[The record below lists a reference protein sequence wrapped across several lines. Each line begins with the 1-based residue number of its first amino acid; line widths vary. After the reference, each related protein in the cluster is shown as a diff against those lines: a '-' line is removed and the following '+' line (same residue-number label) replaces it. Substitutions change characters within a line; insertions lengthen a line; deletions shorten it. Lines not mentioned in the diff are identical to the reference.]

1 MKKVSVVEPAPPTEL
16 RSLADDWLAS
26 VRAGGKSLRTLE
38 SYRWPVYQLFLPFCA
53 GQGIERPDQLD
64 QRALDRFTTWLLDKQ
79 RPDGRPLSRA
89 SVASYARSVRVF
101 LGFVRRQ
108 GEEVAG
114 RPQVPPSPRKVVVTL
129 ERSEI
134 EALEDAAETERDKLI
149 VRVLANTGLRLGEL
163 LGRRAMDLIQND
175 RGWFVKVRGKGNK
188 ERLVPLRPP
197 AVARRLRRYAD
208 RGRHPEVTSDRIF
221 LTIRRSRRT
230 GRYEPL
236 ERRTVE
242 QMMKG
247 LAERAGVDPTRA
259 YPHALR
265 HSFPTWTLR
274 SGMNA
279 LMLQEVLGHT
289 DLTMISRNYSHVRAE
304 DAADHLARLLEQ

>member
-1 MKKVSVVEPAPPTEL
+1 
-16 RSLADDWLAS
+16 
-26 VRAGGKSLRTLE
+26 VRAGGRSLRTLE
-38 SYRWPVYQLFLPFCA
+38 SYRWPVYKLFLPFCA
-53 GQGIERPDQLD
+53 DHDLERPDQLD
-64 QRALDRFTTWLLDKQ
+64 QRALDRFTTWLLDK
-79 RPDGRPLSRA
+79 RRSDGEPLSRA

-101 LGFVRRQ
+101 LGYVRQQ
-108 GEEVAG
+108 GEAVAG
-114 RPQVPPSPRKVVVTL
+114 QPRVPTPPKKVVVTL
-129 ERSEI
+129 ERTEI
-134 EALEDAAETERDKLI
+134 DALENTAETERDKLI

-163 LGRRAMDLIQND
+163 LGLCPADLIQND

-208 RGRHPEVTSDRIF
+208 RGRHPDAASDRIF

-247 LAERAGVDPTRA
+247 LAVRAGADLPARA
-259 YPHALR
+259 ATQLR
-265 HSFPTWTLR
+265 DVGAP
-274 SGMNA
+274 
-279 LMLQEVLGHT
+279 LGHERPDAPGGARPRRPDD
-289 DLTMISRNYSHVRAE
+289 DLEELQPRPRRGRRRAPRAAAGGMIGSR
-304 DAADHLARLLEQ
+304 

>member
-1 MKKVSVVEPAPPTEL
+1 MSPT
-16 RSLADDWLAS
+16 
-26 VRAGGKSLRTLE
+26 AGRYTGSSCPSATSR
-38 SYRWPVYQLFLPFCA
+38 
-53 GQGIERPDQLD
+53 GIERPDQLD
-64 QRALDRFTTWLLDKQ
+64 QRVLDRFSESLLDKQ
-79 RPDGRPLSRA
+79 RADGRPLSSA
-89 SVASYARSVRVF
+89 SIATYARSVRVF
-101 LGFVRRQ
+101 LGWARKQ
-108 GEEVAG
+108 GEAVAG
-114 RPQVPPSPRKVVVTL
+114 RPQVPTPAKKVVVTL
-129 ERSEI
+129 ERNEI
-134 EALEDAAETERDKLI
+134 EALENVAETERDKLI

-163 LGRRAMDLIQND
+163 LALRPGDLIQND
-175 RGWFVKVRGKGNK
+175 RGWFLRVRGKGNK

-208 RGRHPEVTSDRIF
+208 RGRHPDAASDRIF

-247 LAERAGVDPTRA
+247 LAEKAGIDATRA

-265 HSFPTWTLR
+265 HSFATWALR

-279 LMLQEVLGHT
+279 LMLQEVLGHA